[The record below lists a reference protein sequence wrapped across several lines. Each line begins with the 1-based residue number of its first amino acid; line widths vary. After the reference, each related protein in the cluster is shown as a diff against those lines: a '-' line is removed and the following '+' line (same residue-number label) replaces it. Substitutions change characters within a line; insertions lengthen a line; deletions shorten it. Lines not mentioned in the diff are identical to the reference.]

1 MTARQS
7 NPWLVLLV
15 MCTGFFM
22 ILLDTTIVNI
32 AIPSIITSLRAPLDA
47 ILWVL
52 NGYILAFAVL
62 LITAGRLGD
71 IWGPRNLF
79 AAGLALFTLASALC
93 GLAQDTNQ
101 LIAARVVQ
109 GVGGALLTPQ
119 TLAMLTSIFPPER
132 RGAAFGVWGGVAGLA
147 AIAGPT
153 LGGFIVTS
161 WGWRWIF
168 YVNLPI
174 GVLALIATFLIVPD
188 LRPGRMHRLDYFG
201 VITSSL
207 ALFAIVFGLV
217 EGQRF
222 EWGTIRGWLTI
233 PEVLVAGVVL
243 LAIFVLWE
251 RAQEEPLIPLSLFKN
266 RNFSLMN
273 GISILVAFGMLG
285 LFLPFVIYLQ
295 SVLGMSAFQAG
306 LAVAPMTLTSMFVAP
321 VAGRLS
327 DRIGGKYIL
336 MSGLLLFGVGMTL
349 LDWRAAVD
357 STWRTFLI
365 PLIISGLGMGQVFA
379 PLATVAMR
387 NVRPQDAGG
396 ASGVLNTSRQL
407 GMVMGGAVVGA
418 ILQNRLATALHDQAV
433 AAAPRLLPSF
443 RDRFVDAFSH
453 AGRGG
458 LEVGAGQTGGQLP
471 PGIPPSVAQQVQQL
485 AHDVFVN
492 GYVIAMRPALAVP
505 VALLLVGSLSCLAI
519 QRRKRVA
526 EQAASA
532 EDYALAAQG

>member
-1 MTARQS
+1 MTERQT

-32 AIPSIITSLRAPLDA
+32 AIPSIITGLHASLDQ

-52 NGYILAFAVL
+52 NAYILTYAVL

-71 IWGPRNLF
+71 MVGPRILF
-79 AAGLALFTLASALC
+79 VAGMAVFTLASALC

-109 GVGGALLTPQ
+109 GVGAAFLTPQ
-119 TLAMLTSIFPPER
+119 TLSILTAIFPPER
-132 RGAAFGVWGGVAGLA
+132 RGAAFGLWGAVAGVA

-153 LGGFIVTS
+153 LGGFIVST

-168 YVNLPI
+168 YVNLPVGI
-174 GVLALIATFLIVPD
+174 LAIVATFLLVPD
-188 LRPGRMHRLDYFG
+188 LRPGRMHRLDYVG
-201 VITSSL
+201 VITASL

-222 EWGTIRGWLTI
+222 DWGTIAGWLTI
-233 PEVLVAGVVL
+233 PEVLAAGVVL
-243 LAIFVLWE
+243 LVIFVVWE
-251 RAQEEPLIPLSLFKN
+251 RAQDEPLVPLALFRN

-273 GISILVAFGMLG
+273 WVSILIAFGMLG

-306 LAVAPMTLTSMFVAP
+306 LAIAPLTVTSMFVAP
-321 VAGRLS
+321 IAGRMS

-336 MSGLLLFGVGMTL
+336 MSGLLLFGVGMAL

-357 STWRTFLI
+357 SSWSTFLI
-365 PLIISGLGMGQVFA
+365 PLVISGLGMGCVFA

-387 NVRPQDAGG
+387 NIRPQEAGA
-396 ASGVLNTSRQL
+396 ASGVLNTTRQVGQVL
-407 GMVMGGAVVGA
+407 GGAVVGA

-433 AAAPRLLPSF
+433 AAAPQLPPSY
-443 RDRFVDAFSH
+443 RDRFVDTFSQ
-453 AGRGG
+453 AGRSG
-458 LEVGAGQTGGQLP
+458 LDVGAGQTGGRLP
-471 PGIPPSVAQQVQQL
+471 ADLPAVAAQQIQQL
-485 AHDVFVN
+485 AHDVFVS
-492 GYVIAMRPALAVP
+492 GFVAAMRPTLAVP
-505 VALLLVGSLSCLAI
+505 VALLFLGSLSCLAI
-519 QRRKRVA
+519 QRRKKAA
-526 EQAASA
+526 EQAQAS
-532 EDYALAAQG
+532 EDYAVAAGH

>member
-1 MTARQS
+1 MTERQA

-32 AIPSIITSLRAPLDA
+32 AIPSIITGLHASLDQ

-52 NGYILAFAVL
+52 NAYILVYAVL

-71 IWGPRNLF
+71 MVGPRILF
-79 AAGLALFTLASALC
+79 AAGMAVFTLASALC

-101 LIAARVVQ
+101 LIAARVLQ
-109 GVGGALLTPQ
+109 GVGAAFLTPQ
-119 TLAMLTSIFPPER
+119 TLSILTAIFPPER
-132 RGAAFGVWGGVAGLA
+132 RGAAFGLWGAVAGVA

-153 LGGFIVTS
+153 LGGFIVST

-168 YVNLPI
+168 YVNLPVGI
-174 GVLALIATFLIVPD
+174 LALIATILIVPD
-188 LRPGRMHRLDYFG
+188 LRPGRMHRLDYVG
-201 VITSSL
+201 VITASL

-222 EWGTIRGWLTI
+222 EWGTIAGWLTI
-233 PEVLVAGVVL
+233 PQVLAAGVVL
-243 LAIFVLWE
+243 LVIFVLWE
-251 RAQEEPLIPLSLFKN
+251 RAQEEPLVPLALFRN

-273 GISILVAFGMLG
+273 WVSILIAFGMLG

-295 SVLGMSAFQAG
+295 SVLGMSAFKAG
-306 LAVAPMTLTSMFVAP
+306 LAVVPLTVTSMFVAP
-321 VAGRLS
+321 IAGRMS

-336 MSGLLLFGVGMTL
+336 LSGLLLFGVGMAL
-349 LDWRAAVD
+349 LDWRAAID
-357 STWRTFLI
+357 SSWSTFLI
-365 PLIISGLGMGQVFA
+365 PLIISGLGMGCVFA

-387 NVRPQDAGG
+387 NIRPQQAGA
-396 ASGVLNTSRQL
+396 ASGLLNTSRQL
-407 GMVMGGAVVGA
+407 GQVLGGAVVGA
-418 ILQNRLATALHDQAV
+418 ILQNRLATALHEQAV
-433 AAAPRLLPSF
+433 AASPQLPASF

-471 PGIPPSVAQQVQQL
+471 AGLPATAVQQLQQL
-485 AHDVFVN
+485 AHEVFVN
-492 GYVIAMRPALAVP
+492 GFVTAMRPTLAVP
-505 VALLLVGSLSCLAI
+505 VALLFLGSLSCLAI
-519 QRRKRVA
+519 QRRKK
-526 EQAASA
+526 AAGRAPAS
-532 EDYALAAQG
+532 EDYAVAAGH